1 MRDAVDDCRV
11 VLQQGTTST
20 LSRNS
25 RGETKRGKMDQR
37 QTRFEESAV
46 IGSVRHQ
53 DPLGYAKIIA
63 RSKTDKSGSCFG
75 TGQLLFIVVSGE
87 SPLKKRFC

>member
-1 MRDAVDDCRV
+1 MHDAVDDCRV

-20 LSRNS
+20 LSRKS
-25 RGETKRGKMDQR
+25 IGETKRGIMDQP

-63 RSKTDKSGSCFG
+63 RSKTDIQGAALEQVNCCS
-75 TGQLLFIVVSGE
+75 
-87 SPLKKRFC
+87 